1 MRKNDLQMNKDKYK
15 IVLIDDHP
23 LIRKGIAL
31 TLLEYEQ
38 YEITAQLSSGEEA
51 LASPDMLNADGAI
64 IDISMNGMNGIELVK
79 HIRATNETLRILMVS
94 RHDEDIYAERAL
106 RAGANGYVMKHV
118 AADVLAEALDKIL
131 KGGIYVSDAVSA
143 KMLQQAMGQ
152 KTALSSPLDLLS
164 DRELEVFEH
173 IGRGISNKDIAG
185 IMHVSPKTVE
195 TYKTRIREKLNL
207 DSSHELTLE
216 AIQWVHQ

>member
-1 MRKNDLQMNKDKYK
+1 MQKDKYK

-31 TLLEYEQ
+31 TLLEHEQ

-51 LASPDMLNADGAI
+51 LSSPEKLNADGAI
-64 IDISMNGMNGIELVK
+64 IDISLSGMNGIELVK
-79 HIRATNETLRILMVS
+79 HIRATNNTLRILMVS

-106 RAGANGYVMKHV
+106 RAGANGYIMKHI

-131 KGGIYVSDAVSA
+131 KGGIYVSEAISA
-143 KMLQQAMGQ
+143 KMLQLAMGQ
-152 KTALSSPLDLLS
+152 KTTVSSPLELLS

-173 IGRGISNKDIAG
+173 IGHGIGNKDIAG
-185 IMHVSPKTVE
+185 MMHVSPKTVE

-207 DSSHELTLE
+207 DSSHELTRE
-216 AIQWVHQ
+216 AIQWVHR

>member
-1 MRKNDLQMNKDKYK
+1 MNKDKYR

-51 LASPDMLNADGAI
+51 LASPDKLNADGAI
-64 IDISMNGMNGIELVK
+64 IDISLGGMNGIELVK

-152 KTALSSPLDLLS
+152 KTAVSSPLDLLS

-185 IMHVSPKTVE
+185 KMHVSPKTVE

-207 DSSHELTLE
+207 DSSHELTRE